1 MCISIMGW
9 GLTCRSD
16 GFKTASVATMKGHM
30 ETKHG
35 YEGKRAGAVKK
46 PKEKG

>member
-1 MCISIMGW
+1 MRKHYGM

-16 GFKTASVATMKGHM
+16 GFTTASVAAMKGHM

-35 YEGKRAGAVKK
+35 YEGKGTGAVKK